1 MTSRSRARFLGL
13 AATLV
18 AAALYSPWASAQTAS
33 YPQRAVRLVVPFPP
47 GSGSDV
53 AARVV
58 AQHLSGSL
66 GQSFVV
72 ENKPGAAGN
81 IGAMEVVRAA
91 PDGYT
96 LFFGSSS
103 TLAANVSLLKSM
115 PYDPLKDFSP
125 VAGVADSVTALIVRN
140 DHPAKNLAEFLA
152 WVKQRPGKVNA
163 SYGSSSTQISLAMLN
178 KVAGLDVTGV
188 PYRGTP
194 LAVNDLLAGAV
205 DFTFADLGS
214 VLAQVKAGTLRGIGL
229 TTPRRSAMV
238 DWPPIAE
245 TFPAYE
251 DITGWIALAGP
262 PGLPREIADKI
273 SAAVQQAL
281 LQAEVKN
288 RLALFGLSPM
298 PMAPEALR
306 SFMQAEIPKWA
317 RLAKTA
323 NIQPE

>member
-1 MTSRSRARFLGL
+1 MTDRSRTRFLVS
-13 AATLV
+13 ATLLLIC
-18 AAALYSPWASAQTAS
+18 AWFSPWVSAQAS
-33 YPQRAVRLVVPFPP
+33 YPQRSVRLVVPFPP

-53 AARVV
+53 AARVL
-58 AQHLSGSL
+58 AQHLSSSL

-72 ENKPGAAGN
+72 ENKLGAAGN
-81 IGAMEVVRAA
+81 IGAMEVVRAT

-103 TLAANVSLLKSM
+103 TLAANVSLLKTM
-115 PYDPLKDFSP
+115 PYDPLKDLSP
-125 VAGVADSVTALIVRN
+125 VAGVADSVTALIVRQ
-140 DHPAKNLAEFLA
+140 DHPAKSLAEFLA
-152 WVKQRPGKVNA
+152 WARQRPGKVNA

-188 PYRGTP
+188 PYKGTP

-214 VLAQVKAGTLRGIGL
+214 VLAQIKAGSLRGIGL
-229 TTPRRSAMV
+229 TTPKRSAMV

-245 TFPAYE
+245 TFAAYE

-262 PGLPREIADKI
+262 AGLPREITDKL
-273 SAAVQQAL
+273 SAAVTQAL
-281 LQAEVKN
+281 QQTEVRN
-288 RLALFGLSPM
+288 RLGVFGLSPM
-298 PMAPEALR
+298 PMMPEVLR

-317 RLAKTA
+317 RLVKTA

>member
-1 MTSRSRARFLGL
+1 MTDRSRTRFLVL
-13 AATLV
+13 AAMLG
-18 AAALYSPWASAQTAS
+18 ASALLSPWANAQTN
-33 YPQRAVRLVVPFPP
+33 YPQRSVKLVVPFPP

-53 AARVV
+53 AARVL
-58 AQHLSGSL
+58 AQHLSSSL

-72 ENKPGAAGN
+72 ENKLGAAGN
-81 IGAMEVVRAA
+81 IGAMEVVRAT

-103 TLAANVSLLKSM
+103 TLAANVSLLKTM
-115 PYDPLKDFSP
+115 PYDPLKDLSP
-125 VAGVADSVTALIVRN
+125 VAGVADSVTALIVRQ

-178 KVAGLDVTGV
+178 KVASLDVTGV
-188 PYRGTP
+188 PYKGTP
-194 LAVNDLLAGAV
+194 LAVNDLLSGAV

-214 VLAQVKAGTLRGIGL
+214 VLAHIKAGTLRGIGL
-229 TTPRRSAMV
+229 TTPKRSAMV

-245 TFPAYE
+245 TFAAYE

-262 PGLPREIADKI
+262 AGLPREIADKL
-273 SAAVQQAL
+273 SAAVAQAL
-281 LQAEVKN
+281 QQTEVRN
-288 RLALFGLSPM
+288 RLGFFGLSPM

-306 SFMQAEIPKWA
+306 SFMQAEIPKWG